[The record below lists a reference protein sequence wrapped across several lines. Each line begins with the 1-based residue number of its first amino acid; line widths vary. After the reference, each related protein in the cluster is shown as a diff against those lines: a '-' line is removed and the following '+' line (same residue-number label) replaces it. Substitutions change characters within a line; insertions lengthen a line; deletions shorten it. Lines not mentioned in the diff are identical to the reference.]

1 MPILRYSPYGY
12 VNSLKVGASGGG
24 GLGGIIAPIL
34 GASRLI
40 AEYMPEDLDPGGW
53 PDISG
58 VYDLGP
64 VGTPV
69 VLGGGPNGQDYYHQT
84 SNTNTFATPFPTP
97 GFPQIPARPNIIIVT
112 RGATGLHFS
121 QVRGRPPYSSD
132 WLRIQYSATNGYRVG
147 CRDTAEAFSG
157 YSGSPLSTADWS
169 VVIAHHTA
177 AGFVYPSEHQG
188 VTHNF
193 GAITTTARSPRY
205 SGGAWFL
212 PSWSSTCDV
221 AYFGVVNGEITSA
234 DLIALSP
241 EFDSKFGIPL
251 V

>member
-1 MPILRYSPYGY
+1 MPPLLRYSPYGY
-12 VNSLKVGASGGG
+12 VNHKLVSPGGD
-24 GLGGIIAPIL
+24 LGGIIAPIL

-53 PDISG
+53 PDISE

-69 VLGGGPNGQDYYHQT
+69 VLGGGPNGQDYIHQT
-84 SNTNTFATPFPTP
+84 SNTNTFSGGFPTP
-97 GFPQIPARPNIIIVT
+97 ANPQIPARPNIIIVT
-112 RGATGLHFS
+112 RGVTSSLFTY
-121 QVRGRPPYSSD
+121 VRGLTPYTND
-132 WLRIQYSATNGYRVG
+132 WLRLNYSASSGYRVG
-147 CRDTAEAFSG
+147 VRDTAETFSG

-193 GAITTTARSPRY
+193 GTATVTPRSPRY
-205 SGGAWFL
+205 SGGMNFL
-212 PSWSSTCDV
+212 PSWSSTCDISYV
-221 AYFGVVNGEITSA
+221 GLVDGEITGA

-241 EFDSKFGIPL
+241 EFVSKFGIAL